1 MTSRLNPKKI
11 LSPTEMADKRTAVK
25 VGLTAAE
32 NAHITRQAQALGMDR
47 STLMRLRALG
57 DPSTGVSAAA
67 APITLQTY
75 QRAVQAALAA
85 SRGCAPRPIIEAIA
99 AAVLNTVYR
108 PHVKPQTQASQP
120 ARAAHTDG

>member
-1 MTSRLNPKKI
+1 L
-11 LSPTEMADKRTAVK
+11 ADKRTAVK

-32 NAHITRQAQALGMDR
+32 NAHITRQAQTLGMDR

-57 DPSTGVSAAA
+57 DPSTGVGAAA

-99 AAVLNTVYR
+99 AAVINAV
-108 PHVKPQTQASQP
+108 HVKPQTPTSNT

>member
-1 MTSRLNPKKI
+1 MISKLNLTKI

-75 QRAVQAALAA
+75 HRAVQAALAA

-99 AAVLNTVYR
+99 AAVINAV
-108 PHVKPQTQASQP
+108 HVKPQTPSSQS
-120 ARAAHTDG
+120 AGAAHTDG

>member
-1 MTSRLNPKKI
+1 
-11 LSPTEMADKRTAVK
+11 MADKRTAVK

-57 DPSTGVSAAA
+57 DPAVGAKGSV
-67 APITLQTY
+67 APLTLNAY
-75 QRAVQAALAA
+75 HRAVQAALAA

-99 AAVLNTVYR
+99 AAVLNTIYK
-108 PHVKPQTQASQP
+108 PTTHVKTQTPSSHA
-120 ARAAHTDG
+120 AGAAHTDG

>member
-1 MTSRLNPKKI
+1 L
-11 LSPTEMADKRTAVK
+11 ADKRTAVK

-32 NAHITRQAQALGMDR
+32 NANITRQAQALSMDR

-57 DPSTGVSAAA
+57 GPSTGVGAAA

-99 AAVLNTVYR
+99 AAVLNTVYH
-108 PHVKPQTQASQP
+108 PHVKTQTSATRSTG
-120 ARAAHTDG
+120 AAHTDG

>member
-1 MTSRLNPKKI
+1 L
-11 LSPTEMADKRTAVK
+11 ADKRTAVK

-57 DPSTGVSAAA
+57 DPAVGAKRRCSGFSSPLT
-67 APITLQTY
+67 TY
-75 QRAVQAALAA
+75 HRAVQAALAA

-99 AAVLNTVYR
+99 AAVLNTIYK
-108 PHVKPQTQASQP
+108 PTTHVKTQTQTSHTTG
-120 ARAAHTDG
+120 AAHTDG

>member
-1 MTSRLNPKKI
+1 MT
-11 LSPTEMADKRTAVK
+11 EKRNAVK

-32 NAHITRQAQALGMDR
+32 NARLTRQAQELGMDR

-57 DPSTGVSAAA
+57 DPSTGVRGSE
-67 APITLQTY
+67 PPLTLDAY
-75 QRAVQAALAA
+75 HRAVQAALGA
-85 SRGCAPRPIIEAIA
+85 SCGCAPRAIIEAIA
-99 AAVLNTVYR
+99 AAVLNTVYQ

>member
-1 MTSRLNPKKI
+1 L
-11 LSPTEMADKRTAVK
+11 ADKRTAVK

-57 DPSTGVSAAA
+57 DPAVGAGGSV
-67 APITLQTY
+67 APLTLNAY
-75 QRAVQAALAA
+75 HRAVQAALAA
-85 SRGCAPRPIIEAIA
+85 SCGCAPRPIIEAVA
-99 AAVLNTVYR
+99 AAVLNTVYK
-108 PHVKPQTQASQP
+108 PHVKTQTQASQP